1 MMGNSDDVREVRG
14 EDGVRAAADERGGV
28 RGAGDARRAGAVRA
42 AARVGDQ
49 EDVLLLQQEAV
60 VAGARAR
67 RRRRRGDPGAR
78 RGVRPGHLRPGRL
91 QARHLLRHALREC
104 EDFHLH
110 LSFFPLFFFSHRQ
123 KKKIGKRKNLL
134 LSFPLSLDLF
144 ILRPVKKL
152 QTLVC
157 SMWFLAGVLTSPWF
171 FLFSFYF
178 RKVLIWNYCRI
189 AVMFF
194 CNLCCCFGLSSSK
207 GRASLSLCI
216 LVFLLQEDRDNILR
230 ARKSGKGVLT
240 APFKLLNNR
249 LGVILTYT
257 VYKYELPAYAR
268 PHERIQAAI
277 G

>member
-110 LSFFPLFFFSHRQ
+110 LSFSPLFFFSHRQ
-123 KKKIGKRKNLL
+123 KKKSEKEKI
-134 LSFPLSLDLF
+134 F
-144 ILRPVKKL
+144 
-152 QTLVC
+152 
-157 SMWFLAGVLTSPWF
+157 F
-171 FLFSFYF
+171 FLFPC
-178 RKVLIWNYCRI
+178 RLI
-189 AVMFF
+189 F
-194 CNLCCCFGLSSSK
+194 
-207 GRASLSLCI
+207 LSL
-216 LVFLLQEDRDNILR
+216 
-230 ARKSGKGVLT
+230 G
-240 APFKLLNNR
+240 P
-249 LGVILTYT
+249 
-257 VYKYELPAYAR
+257 
-268 PHERIQAAI
+268 
-277 G
+277 